1 MAALPYK
8 SSEQSKKNQ
17 VEEMFDKISPRY
29 DLLNHLLS
37 VNIDKVWRKKAIK
50 RLSVRKPETILDV
63 ATGTADFAI
72 AAMKINPSKVTGID
86 ISEGMLGK
94 GREKVARNG
103 WSQKIELVKA
113 DSENIP
119 FEDSSFD
126 AAVVGFG
133 VRNFEN
139 LEKGLS
145 EILRVLK
152 PGGFFMVLEFSKPK
166 KTPFRQI
173 FYFYFVKVLPVLG
186 RLISKDKNAYRYLL
200 ESVNEFPDGDD
211 FIAVLK
217 RVGFGNFSWF
227 PQTFGIASV
236 YEAQKPKT
244 KGEYNNL

>member
-133 VRNFEN
+133 VSNFKN

-186 RLISKDKNAYRYLL
+186 RLISKDKNAYRYLP

-217 RVGFGNFSWF
+217 RVGFWNFSWF

-236 YEAQKPKT
+236 YEAQKQKT